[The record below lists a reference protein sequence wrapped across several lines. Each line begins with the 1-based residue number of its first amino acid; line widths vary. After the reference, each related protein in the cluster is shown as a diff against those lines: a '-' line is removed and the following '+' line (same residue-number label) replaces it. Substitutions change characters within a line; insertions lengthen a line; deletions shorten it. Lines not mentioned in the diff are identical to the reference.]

1 MDPILKVLLWLGVS
15 DTLSQS
21 RPPITG
27 KPNAFICEMV
37 RYLCQRVTR
46 YLLTYNIHVT
56 SRMIVVA
63 IQLVSEVG
71 SIEAVALLMCVD
83 DLG

>member
-1 MDPILKVLLWLGVS
+1 
-15 DTLSQS
+15 
-21 RPPITG
+21 
-27 KPNAFICEMV
+27 MV
-37 RYLCQRVTR
+37 GYVCQRVTR

-63 IQLVSEVG
+63 IQLVSEIG
-71 SIEAVALLMCVD
+71 SIEAVVLLMCVD